1 VKEEAENTAAPVQTV
16 ALSGPIDVESSEDE
30 KIEASTL
37 VANAQPTTE
46 PQDVSSSEENL
57 PLATLKVATHT
68 QTEKHAEPDASTN
81 VATAAASNLAEG
93 ESRLETNSDD
103 KQQPDVSS
111 SSSDQSSNTAEEDE
125 DDALTP
131 PRAKAKGKRRQR
143 QRPRAKQ
150 LRQAR
155 SREGSPQPAKPK
167 RHPKKRLRKLQSQ
180 PVVEEEA
187 ADVGVVG
194 KEKLMQIRP
203 RTRGRCVRAGVLNR
217 IGHLTNYIQ
226 HRTTV
231 TNDRLT
237 YIII

>member
-1 VKEEAENTAAPVQTV
+1 M
-16 ALSGPIDVESSEDE
+16 
-30 KIEASTL
+30 
-37 VANAQPTTE
+37 ANAQPTTE

-143 QRPRAKQ
+143 PRAKQ